1 MLFCSCSFL
10 WVASASSVYSKKMI
24 QSRRCQQLEQ
34 KEARSCK
41 NLFSKRMGKQ
51 KSLFIFLIIT
61 TTLSLSDVNCENGD
75 LQNTGNKWKCFY
87 CLYSCQEYILDF
99 GTVWISIEGRKH
111 VCWEEHIPSPSLL
124 MLNATVQTADLY
136 AFLSSAETE
145 AVPKQGI
152 TKAKYLSS
160 PCRLQ

>member
-1 MLFCSCSFL
+1 MALTVVILFLFISLSCFSFL
-10 WVASASSVYSKKMI
+10 CLFQKMT

-124 MLNATVQTADLY
+124 MLNATVQTSWPLC
-136 AFLSSAETE
+136 FLVLCWDRSRAQ
-145 AVPKQGI
+145 ARNNKG
-152 TKAKYLSS
+152 
-160 PCRLQ
+160 